1 MTSCCLPGSS
11 RPASPFDGKLARREM
26 IAYRRRGAAA
36 TTRRLV
42 AALTTCDLVEGTLLD
57 VGAGC
62 GALTFE
68 LLQRG
73 MSEAT
78 CVDPAPAYREVAF
91 EEAVRRGLERRVRNW
106 LVAPLDD
113 AATRLRPADVVTLD
127 RVVCC
132 DADPSAL
139 LATAA
144 DLSRRVV
151 ALSYPRDVLWV
162 RVATAVGN
170 WWRRRRSVA
179 QTYVHPERT
188 LVGPLH
194 DAGFRLAAQT
204 DIAFWRIAVYERT

>member
-1 MTSCCLPGSS
+1 MTACCPPLSTRS
-11 RPASPFDGKLARREM
+11 TSPFDLALASREM
-26 IAYRRRGAAA
+26 KAYRRRGAAG

-42 AALTTCDLVEGTLLD
+42 AALSSRDLVEGTLLD

-62 GALTFE
+62 GTLTFE

-78 CVDPAPAYREVAF
+78 CVDPARAYREVAF
-91 EEAVRRGLERRVRNW
+91 EEAVRQGIERRVRNW
-106 LVAPLDD
+106 LVAPVS
-113 AATRLRPADVVTLD
+113 AVASRLRPADVVTLD

-139 LATAA
+139 VATAA
-144 DLSRRVV
+144 DLSRRAV

-162 RVATAVGN
+162 RLATAVGN

-188 LVGPLH
+188 LVGPLR

-204 DIAFWRIAVYERT
+204 DGAFWRIAVYERA